1 MFSDPAKKAWMPGSS
16 PGMTTFGL
24 LASDSK
30 ASHPEIAPPDAVI
43 AAQRR
48 RIPLPDDAA
57 LLDDVM
63 AVGEAGQ
70 RGEVLVDDQDGEAER
85 LEAREA
91 APDLGA
97 HQRRQTLGR
106 FVEDKKARIG
116 HQGAADRQ
124 HLLLAAGEKT
134 ARGRFALRESGEEI
148 EDGLVGPSLAAGA
161 I

>member
-1 MFSDPAKKAWMPGSS
+1 MPGSS

-30 ASHPEIAPPDAVI
+30 ASHPEIAPPDAFI
-43 AAQRR
+43 FAQRR

-63 AVGEAGQ
+63 AVGDPGE
-70 RGEVLVDDQDGEAER
+70 RREVLVDDQDGEAER

-97 HQRRQTLGR
+97 DQRRQTLGR
-106 FVEDKKARIG
+106 LVEDEKPRIG

-124 HLLLAAGEKT
+124 HLLLAARQE
-134 ARGRFALRESGEEI
+134 
-148 EDGLVGPSLAAGA
+148 AA
-161 I
+161 

>member
-1 MFSDPAKKAWMPGSS
+1 MPGSS
-16 PGMTTFGL
+16 PGMTTFGV

-30 ASHPEIAPPDAVI
+30 ASPREIAPPDAFI

-48 RIPLPDDAA
+48 RIALPDDAA

-63 AVGEAGQ
+63 AVGDAGQ
-70 RGEVLVDDQDGEAER
+70 RREVLVDDQDGEAER

-97 HQRRQTLGR
+97 DQRRQALGR
-106 FVEDKKARIG
+106 FVEDEEARVG

-124 HLLLAAGEKT
+124 HLLLAA
-134 ARGRFALRESGEEI
+134 R
-148 EDGLVGPSLAAGA
+148 
-161 I
+161 